1 MEGPSVQLMFLILP
15 TPSQSV
21 SGVPRSK
28 DDRQSSVSPQRLS
41 HVRLDI
47 FPTLL
52 IVLFVGRAKQQ
63 GQGVSHEGSQAEGR
77 HVSQPWQGEGRV
89 TPANTPYH
97 GGHAKLYRH
106 VGAQGRPQRP
116 VHGEEGV
123 ALVYINSAI
132 ASARIYMPLYACV
145 L

>member
-1 MEGPSVQLMFLILP
+1 MFLILP

-47 FPTLL
+47 FPTQL

-63 GQGVSHEGSQAEGR
+63 GQGVSHGDIQAEGCY
-77 HVSQPWQGEGRV
+77 VSQPWQGEGRV
-89 TPANTPYH
+89 TPAPTHLAMLSMPSCIVMLLCHWSATPC
-97 GGHAKLYRH
+97 RSS
-106 VGAQGRPQRP
+106 RPLPSRRRSR
-116 VHGEEGV
+116 GEGV
-123 ALVYINSAI
+123 ALIHINSAI
-132 ASARIYMPLYACV
+132 GHCLN